1 MLIGLRDQMMTY
13 YAFHAREFLLQ
24 TKMADGD
31 DVIRKACENFSL
43 HLKYPLTFRPE
54 QRQVVEPL
62 LQGKDV
68 LAITQTGYSKSMIFQ
83 VDVAGAA
90 LKVKE
95 HQTVFVVCPLGCI
108 ISLHTPTSHERASS
122 QAMFLWVTSISFLC
136 LFH

>member
-1 MLIGLRDQMMTY
+1 MTF
-13 YAFHAREFLLQ
+13 YAFHARAFLIQ

-31 DVIRKACENFSL
+31 DVIRKACEKFSL
-43 HLKYPLTFRPE
+43 HLKYQLTLRRE
-54 QRQVVEPL
+54 QRQAVKAL

-68 LAITQTGYSKSMIFQ
+68 LAILQTGYSKSMIFQ
-83 VDVAGAA
+83 VYVAGAA

-95 HQTVFVVCPLGCI
+95 HQTVLVVCPLGCI
-108 ISLHTPTSHERASS
+108 ISLHPPTPHERASW

>member
-1 MLIGLRDQMMTY
+1 MTY
-13 YAFHAREFLLQ
+13 YAFHARDFLIK

-43 HLKYPLTFRPE
+43 HLKYSLTLRPE
-54 QRQVVEPL
+54 QRPAVEAL

-68 LAITQTGYSKSMIFQ
+68 LAILQTGHGKSMIFQ
-83 VDVAGAA
+83 VYVAGAA

-95 HQTVFVVCPLGCI
+95 HQTVLVVCPLGCI
-108 ISLHTPTSHERASS
+108 ISPHPPTPHERASLKTT
-122 QAMFLWVTSISFLC
+122 FLWVTSISFLC